1 MATTHWYRRGTRS
14 SALSDEPFLQ
24 VLLLGI
30 ATVLFGLAVLAWPG
44 QTLRLLGIVAGV
56 WLIVLAVVRAVTAIR
71 SDTSSSRRVLA
82 GVMAAVLLAAGITC
96 LRNANGGVVVLATLL
111 GLAWLLSGF
120 ALLLIAMPARGTVR
134 GWLSVLGFAS
144 VLIGLAFMLW
154 PGPSLTTLVLIS
166 GIGAVLVGA
175 GEVAFALRLRA
186 VSRIET

>member
-1 MATTHWYRRGTRS
+1 MATTHWYRRGSRT

-30 ATVLFGLAVLAWPG
+30 ATALFGLAVLVWPEK
-44 QTLRLLGIVAGV
+44 TLRLIGIVAGV

-71 SDTSSSRRVLA
+71 SDTTSSRRVTA
-82 GVMAAVLLAAGITC
+82 GVMAAILLAAGITC
-96 LRNANGGVVVLATLL
+96 LRNANGGIVVLATLL

-120 ALLLIAMPARGTVR
+120 ALLLIAMPARGSIR

-154 PGPSLTTLVLIS
+154 PGPSLTTVVLIS
-166 GIGAVLVGA
+166 GVGAVLVGA